1 MNSVFIL
8 LNGSGD
14 AYNIA
19 DPNSI
24 IMIRQLAEKL
34 TKIGNCK
41 VVLDLPSE
49 TEKNRYNHVTKSFSL
64 STSCKL
70 LAGMFKRDQTIR

>member
-49 TEKNRYNHVTKSFSL
+49 TEKNRYNHVTKSFFSVDKMQAL
-64 STSCKL
+64 
-70 LAGMFKRDQTIR
+70 GWNV